1 VTARAL
7 LLLASCHVGGDKKK
21 RPKYYQLFGEPRQ
34 LHSSSSPV
42 RPQSYC
48 VATLEGV
55 GRFTDESIGGLCEE
69 SITTAGCRVLGSSII
84 CRRNI
89 LVINVVEHSFS
100 FITIV
105 FSLSFSVGSGE
116 HEVDSPSLG
125 GDGAVREGLGSQ
137 LLAHPDKRDPVDLDD
152 VVVDLDP
159 TVVASQGLIHD
170 LLDVDVK
177 LVLHPVDHVD
187 PDHADAEAGGGRN
200 VVVDDQVHLHHL
212 HVRYLFFQFIFNS
225 GVKELRARYG
235 VASVVVLRTVSLP
248 DSRGPTGETETAG
261 GLVESL
267 LPSNL
272 GDNDV
277 QVVALIVSAD
287 VFVKTEDV
295 GELVF

>member
-1 VTARAL
+1 MTARAL

-69 SITTAGCRVLGSSII
+69 SITTDDCRVLGSSII

-89 LVINVVEHSFS
+89 LVINFVEHSFS

-105 FSLSFSVGSGE
+105 FSLSFSVSQGVGSGE

-152 VVVDLDP
+152 VVINLDP
-159 TVVASQGLIHD
+159 TIVASQGLIHD

-177 LVLHPVDHVD
+177 LVLDPVDHVD

-200 VVVDDQVHLHHL
+200 VVVDDQVHFHHF
-212 HVRYLFFQFIFNS
+212 HVRYL
-225 GVKELRARYG
+225 
-235 VASVVVLRTVSLP
+235 
-248 DSRGPTGETETAG
+248 
-261 GLVESL
+261 
-267 LPSNL
+267 
-272 GDNDV
+272 
-277 QVVALIVSAD
+277 
-287 VFVKTEDV
+287 
-295 GELVF
+295 